1 VIDERS
7 AGTNS
12 FTRCASSSGG
22 LAHACPSTF
31 ITFGTTKTLGIDE
44 AGRGAHVGPLV
55 LAAVAL
61 TPEQSDRLIA
71 DGLRDSKPLSQRRRT
86 ALAAMIRASAS
97 WAATEASS
105 SRVVDR
111 YVAGGFRGAPTLN
124 VLEQRMAT
132 RLIRLAPPC
141 TTIVAD
147 GQVLFRPLE
156 DHFPNLRAVNHA
168 DDSDPSVMAAAI
180 LAKVER
186 DRLLA
191 TIDKTS
197 SSLCGFIPRK
207 GYPGRETTAWL
218 ARYQAF
224 FGTLPLDARNTWGRS
239 KAP

>member
-1 VIDERS
+1 MGET
-7 AGTNS
+7 AK
-12 FTRCASSSGG
+12 
-22 LAHACPSTF
+22 L
-31 ITFGTTKTLGIDE
+31 TLGVDE
-44 AGRGAHVGPLV
+44 AGRGAQIGPLV

-61 TPEQSDRLIA
+61 TPEQCDLLLA
-71 DGLRDSKPLSQRRRT
+71 AGLRDSKPLAARRRR
-86 ALAAMIRASAS
+86 ALAATIRASAS

-168 DDSDPSVMAAAI
+168 DDTEPSVMAAAI

-197 SSLCGFIPRK
+197 ASLCGFIPRK

-224 FGTLPLDARNTWGRS
+224 FGTLPLDALNTWGRS

>member
-1 VIDERS
+1 
-7 AGTNS
+7 
-12 FTRCASSSGG
+12 
-22 LAHACPSTF
+22 
-31 ITFGTTKTLGIDE
+31 
-44 AGRGAHVGPLV
+44 
-55 LAAVAL
+55 
-61 TPEQSDRLIA
+61 
-71 DGLRDSKPLSQRRRT
+71 
-86 ALAAMIRASAS
+86 MIRASAS

-168 DDSDPSVMAAAI
+168 DDTEPSVMAAAI

-197 SSLCGFIPRK
+197 ASLCGFIPRK